1 MLNEKRVKH
10 MVKLASYEA
19 KNGADQIKINSFF
32 KKDYVSYNVLITLLW
47 ITLGYLSFAGLL
59 CLTFMENILEN
70 LSFANIVMLVAAIVA
85 GYLFV
90 LIVYGVGAA
99 RFYKKKHQAAKN
111 GVKKYVR
118 DLEVLERM
126 YEREEA

>member
-19 KNGADQIKINSFF
+19 KNGAEEIKVNSFF
-32 KKDYVSYNVLITLLW
+32 QKDYVSYNVLITLLW

-59 CLTFMENILEN
+59 CLGFLKEILAN
-70 LSFANIVMLVAAIVA
+70 LSFSNIVILIVAIVA
-85 GYLFV
+85 GYIFT
-90 LIVYGVGAA
+90 LILYCVGAV
-99 RFYKKKHQAAKN
+99 RFYKKKHHAARN
-111 GVKKYVR
+111 GVKKHVR
-118 DLEVLERM
+118 DLEILERM

>member
-47 ITLGYLSFAGLL
+47 MTLGYLSFAGLL

>member
-10 MVKLASYEA
+10 MVKLASYEE
-19 KNGADQIKINSFF
+19 KNGAEEIKISSFF

-59 CLTFMENILEN
+59 FLALMQKMVEN
-70 LSFANIVMLVAAIVA
+70 LAFSSIVTLVVAVVA
-85 GYLFV
+85 GYIFI
-90 LIVYGVGAA
+90 LIVYGIGAA
-99 RFYKKKHQAAKN
+99 RFYKKKHQAARN
-111 GVKKYVR
+111 GAKRYLR
-118 DLEVLERM
+118 DLEILERM

>member
-19 KNGADQIKINSFF
+19 KNGAEEIKIHSYF
-32 KKDYVSYNVLITLLW
+32 KKDYVGYNVLITLLW
-47 ITLGYLSFAGLL
+47 ITLGYLSFAALL
-59 CLTFMENILEN
+59 CLTFMEKILEN
-70 LSFANIVMLVAAIVA
+70 LSFANIVILAIAIIA

-90 LIVYGVGAA
+90 LIVYGVGAV

-118 DLEVLERM
+118 DLEILERM

>member
-10 MVKLASYEA
+10 MVKLASYDA
-19 KNGADQIKINSFF
+19 KNGADEIKINSFF
-32 KKDYVSYNVLITLLW
+32 KKDYVSYNVLITLIW

-59 CLTFMENILEN
+59 CLTFMEKILEN
-70 LSFANIVMLVAAIVA
+70 LSFANIVMLVVSVVA

-90 LIVYGVGAA
+90 LIVYGVGAV

-111 GVKKYVR
+111 GVKRYVR
-118 DLEVLERM
+118 DLEILERM